1 MSSYSRNI
9 ERLRSGERRNVQQ
22 STAQRTS
29 MANITGNRQINEA
42 TDIAE
47 KLSAFSTT
55 LGEWKEK
62 DIEKKQYEGKLAARE
77 AREENAERLYEL
89 SQELETV
96 KEQDTRYH
104 EIKAEMLR
112 LQGPSAYPDA
122 DRLAKLSPWAQVGY
136 AQEKLRVF
144 NDTYDSKLAHAM
156 QNSEKSIKIQGISFT
171 PKELHDNNI
180 SDPILKEAALQVI
193 GNDIKKAAQLDR
205 FSPEMRK
212 LAGTSDAITKAKEGQ
227 LAKYRQ
233 RYNLESSANT
243 RGKAVLEWK
252 NSAKNGDD
260 LYRYLLVHGATID
273 GKGNIL
279 GNTGAWTALDSQL
292 VSEGIAAF
300 DPEYA
305 EKILNQPMPDALAA
319 KLGAKKGTTFA
330 QQWPN
335 KAATLE
341 GQIKDGIKKK
351 VDAENDWLKAAGTDL
366 ENKFI
371 ERARKA
377 DLSEQDVR
385 EAERK
390 FNQLGLTVPKAVQDY
405 RTLSDRDEDDDIE
418 KIKDLIA
425 SQKGYISHAQLDTFH
440 PRAAAKYRDKA
451 TKLEKAALQ
460 EFGAED
466 KIEAA
471 LNTVFTGM
479 GVKTNEKSLAWI
491 ESNEAAKADYAEK
504 YNRYIAMDYRPKFAH
519 YLALYGKPGEVK
531 DPETN
536 EPLVDEVGVITEIK
550 QNLAENK
557 YTKTGMNIEKE
568 LKPEQYRVRQVALAK
583 EEIRDNRGILTQ
595 GTVGGDFGHRQIT
608 IIKNNLDKY
617 GPKGLYMDP
626 RAYSYY
632 EGIARG
638 RDESAYGIIDA
649 QLKALGHEGLIPDN
663 RTSLNTVTTGKDQDG
678 VNVEDDDGVYNTFG
692 GNAGR
697 AFNYPSPMSTIYGMN
712 YLRDGVFYG
721 GGYSSIWDNP
731 NNLIVGEV

>member
-1 MSSYSRNI
+1 
-9 ERLRSGERRNVQQ
+9 
-22 STAQRTS
+22 
-29 MANITGNRQINEA
+29 
-42 TDIAE
+42 
-47 KLSAFSTT
+47 
-55 LGEWKEK
+55 
-62 DIEKKQYEGKLAARE
+62 
-77 AREENAERLYEL
+77 
-89 SQELETV
+89 
-96 KEQDTRYH
+96 
-104 EIKAEMLR
+104 
-112 LQGPSAYPDA
+112 
-122 DRLAKLSPWAQVGY
+122 
-136 AQEKLRVF
+136 
-144 NDTYDSKLAHAM
+144 M

-243 RGKAVLEWK
+243 RGKDILECK
-252 NSAKNGDD
+252 NSAKIGDD
-260 LYRYLLVHGATID
+260 LYRYLLVHGATIA

-351 VDAENDWLKAAGTDL
+351 VDAENDYLKAAGTDL

-557 YTKTGMNIEKE
+557 YTKTGMNIE
-568 LKPEQYRVRQVALAK
+568 
-583 EEIRDNRGILTQ
+583 
-595 GTVGGDFGHRQIT
+595 
-608 IIKNNLDKY
+608 
-617 GPKGLYMDP
+617 
-626 RAYSYY
+626 
-632 EGIARG
+632 
-638 RDESAYGIIDA
+638 
-649 QLKALGHEGLIPDN
+649 
-663 RTSLNTVTTGKDQDG
+663 
-678 VNVEDDDGVYNTFG
+678 
-692 GNAGR
+692 
-697 AFNYPSPMSTIYGMN
+697 
-712 YLRDGVFYG
+712 
-721 GGYSSIWDNP
+721 
-731 NNLIVGEV
+731 

>member
-1 MSSYSRNI
+1 MSYSRNI

-122 DRLAKLSPWAQVGY
+122 DRLAKLSPWQQVGY

-260 LYRYLLVHGATID
+260 IYRYLLVHGATID
-273 GKGNIL
+273 GKGTIL
-279 GNTGAWTALDSQL
+279 GNAGAWSALDSQL

-341 GQIKDGIKKK
+341 GQIKDGIKKT
-351 VDAENDWLKAAGTDL
+351 VDAENDYLKAAGTDL

-371 ERARKA
+371 QRARKG
-377 DLSEQDVR
+377 DLSETDVQ
-385 EAERK
+385 EYENK
-390 FNQLGLTVPKAVQDY
+390 FSELGLNVPKVVQDY
-405 RTLSDRDEDDDIE
+405 RTLSDRNQERDEDTIE
-418 KIKDLIA
+418 ALIA
-425 SQKGYISHAQLDTFH
+425 SQRGNITHAQLDTFH
-440 PRAAAKYRDKA
+440 PLAAAKHRDKA
-451 TKLEKAALQ
+451 TKLEKAALKD
-460 EFGAED
+460 FGAED
-466 KIEAA
+466 KIKAS
-471 LNTVFTGM
+471 LNTVFLNLGI
-479 GVKTNEKSLAWI
+479 KTNEKSLAWV
-491 ESNEAAKADYAEK
+491 EANENAKQDYAIK
-504 YNRYIAMDYRPKFAH
+504 YNRYSLMGYKPSVAH
-519 YLALYGKPGEVK
+519 YLALYGKPGEAK
-531 DPETN
+531 DLETG
-536 EPLVDEVGVITEIK
+536 EPLPNEIGVITEIRT
-550 QNLAENK
+550 NGAENR
-557 YTKTGMNIEKE
+557 YTVEGMGVESE
-568 LKPEQYRVRQVALAK
+568 LLPEDLKVRQINEAK
-583 EEIRDNRGILTQ
+583 KEIANNRSILTQ
-595 GTVGGDFGHRQIT
+595 GILGGDYGHRQIT
-608 IIKNNLDKY
+608 IIKNNLDKH
-617 GPKGLYMDP
+617 GPKGLYMDE

-638 RDESAYGIIDA
+638 RGESAYGIIDA
-649 QLKALGHEGLIPDN
+649 QLKAQGHPGLIPDN
-663 RTSLNTVTTGKDQDG
+663 RSALNTVTTGMKDG
-678 VNVEDDDGVYNTFG
+678 VAIEDNDGVYITYG

-697 AFNYPSPMSTIYGMN
+697 AFNYPSPLSTIYGMN
-712 YLRDGVFYG
+712 YLRDGIFYG
-721 GGYSSIWDNP
+721 GAHTSIWDDP
-731 NNLIVGEV
+731 NNLIVEV

>member
-273 GKGNIL
+273 GKGTIL

-351 VDAENDWLKAAGTDL
+351 VDAENDYLKAAGTDL

>member
-1 MSSYSRNI
+1 MSYSRNI

-122 DRLAKLSPWAQVGY
+122 DRLAKLSPWQQVGY

-260 LYRYLLVHGATID
+260 IYRYLLVPVSYTHLTMPTIC
-273 GKGNIL
+273 
-279 GNTGAWTALDSQL
+279 S
-292 VSEGIAAF
+292 V
-300 DPEYA
+300 
-305 EKILNQPMPDALAA
+305 
-319 KLGAKKGTTFA
+319 
-330 QQWPN
+330 
-335 KAATLE
+335 
-341 GQIKDGIKKK
+341 
-351 VDAENDWLKAAGTDL
+351 
-366 ENKFI
+366 
-371 ERARKA
+371 
-377 DLSEQDVR
+377 
-385 EAERK
+385 
-390 FNQLGLTVPKAVQDY
+390 
-405 RTLSDRDEDDDIE
+405 
-418 KIKDLIA
+418 
-425 SQKGYISHAQLDTFH
+425 
-440 PRAAAKYRDKA
+440 
-451 TKLEKAALQ
+451 
-460 EFGAED
+460 
-466 KIEAA
+466 
-471 LNTVFTGM
+471 
-479 GVKTNEKSLAWI
+479 
-491 ESNEAAKADYAEK
+491 
-504 YNRYIAMDYRPKFAH
+504 
-519 YLALYGKPGEVK
+519 
-531 DPETN
+531 
-536 EPLVDEVGVITEIK
+536 
-550 QNLAENK
+550 
-557 YTKTGMNIEKE
+557 
-568 LKPEQYRVRQVALAK
+568 
-583 EEIRDNRGILTQ
+583 
-595 GTVGGDFGHRQIT
+595 
-608 IIKNNLDKY
+608 
-617 GPKGLYMDP
+617 
-626 RAYSYY
+626 
-632 EGIARG
+632 
-638 RDESAYGIIDA
+638 
-649 QLKALGHEGLIPDN
+649 
-663 RTSLNTVTTGKDQDG
+663 
-678 VNVEDDDGVYNTFG
+678 
-692 GNAGR
+692 
-697 AFNYPSPMSTIYGMN
+697 
-712 YLRDGVFYG
+712 
-721 GGYSSIWDNP
+721 
-731 NNLIVGEV
+731 

>member
-9 ERLRSGERRNVQQ
+9 ERLRSDERRNVQQ

-273 GKGNIL
+273 GKGTIL

>member
-29 MANITGNRQINEA
+29 MSNITGNRQINEA

-273 GKGNIL
+273 GKGTIL

>member
-273 GKGNIL
+273 GKGTIL